1 LGLKDRT
8 IYNLEWRVFILKTWN
23 GESIY
28 FEKDTISDM
37 EEENNAVL
45 LRTPTSTDVADH
57 DVVCI
62 PCPCFGVKKI
72 LPLFSFPWFR
82 HSLQLCLHRCA
93 MCMPYCIVAQCACLI
108 GYCLHHK
115 VIDTQSI
122 DTEYSVHNSVKEAQS
137 SGWKSNHE

>member
-57 DVVCI
+57 NVVCM
-62 PCPCFGVKKI
+62 PCLVLEFKKK
-72 LPLFSFPWFR
+72 LPLFFFPWFR
-82 HSLQLCLHRCA
+82 HCLQL
-93 MCMPYCIVAQCACLI
+93 CLI
-108 GYCLHHK
+108 GYCLHQK

-137 SGWKSNHE
+137 SGWTSNHE